1 MPADADCPERPCPDT
16 LEALTGTLAQAYLDD
31 ETTQHIGAT
40 FLPNRAKVIEFIEA
54 LRRLTFPGF
63 FDAERIE
70 MGNVKDHTRATLLE
84 VDGLLYEQ
92 TRQALRYE
100 LNRKR
105 DGVGDDCDDCDVKAR
120 EITNAFLAKVPDVRR
135 LLSTDVQAAY
145 DGDPAT
151 THPDEAIFCYPGL
164 DAIFTYRYAHALCEL
179 GVPMIPRMMTEA
191 AHNDTGIDIHPGA
204 TIGERLFIDHGTGIV
219 VGETT
224 VIGRDV
230 KLYQGVTL
238 GALSLKGGHDQWAGK
253 KRHPTIEDGVT
264 IYGGA
269 IILGGE
275 TVIGQGA
282 TIGGSVFITQSVPA
296 GHTVVM
302 KSPQL
307 KSIPPKEQRDP
318 QAAAVAFDPG
328 I

>member
-1 MPADADCPERPCPDT
+1 MSDAPAQPDPHSLDGLTDA
-16 LEALTGTLAQAYLDD
+16 LASAYLEDP
-31 ETTQHIGAT
+31 TTQHIGAT
-40 FLPNRAKVIEFIEA
+40 FLPNRGRVIQFIEA

-63 FDAERIE
+63 FDDEPIDAD
-70 MGNVKDHTRATLLE
+70 NLKAHTRATLLE
-84 VDGLLYEQ
+84 VDALLYEQ

-105 DGVGDDCDDCDVKAR
+105 QGHGDKCDDCDVKAR
-120 EITNAFLAKVPDVRR
+120 EITDAFLADVPDVRR
-135 LLSTDVQAAY
+135 LLSTDVAAAY

-164 DAIFTYRYAHALCEL
+164 DAIFTYRYAHVLCRL

-204 TIGERLFIDHGTGIV
+204 TIGPSLFIDHGTGIV
-219 VGETT
+219 VGETC
-224 VIGRDV
+224 VIGAGV

-269 IILGGE
+269 IILGGD
-275 TVIGQGA
+275 TVIGKGA
-282 TIGGSVFITQSVPA
+282 TIGGSVFITSSVEA

-307 KSIPPKEQRDP
+307 KSIPPRDRRNSN
-318 QAAAVAFDPG
+318 AAATAFDPG